1 MPKMPTGARK
11 PAAPGRLTPETSAAN
26 ESSLAGRPAAA
37 SATHASARGLAAA
50 AAAFTI
56 WGLLPVYLKP
66 LHEVAAIQVIA
77 HRVAWSCVFI
87 LGWML
92 ARGELRELR
101 ATLTNPAML
110 SRLALTALLVS
121 ANWLVYVWGVANGH
135 VVETSLGYFINPLV
149 NVLLGVVVLRE
160 RLNRAQWTAVALA
173 AIAVVYLTLIT
184 GRPPWI
190 ALALAA
196 TFSLYG
202 LLRKVI
208 SVAAL
213 PGLATET
220 LLLMPLGAAYLL
232 WCGATGAGAFGSA
245 SLGLDALL
253 IASGPVTAV
262 PLFLFAYGARLIPYS
277 TVGLLQYIAPSLQ
290 LMCGVFLYH
299 EPFERLR
306 AVGFALTWLALLI
319 YAGDGLW
326 RARFASR

>member
-1 MPKMPTGARK
+1 MPRMPTGARK
-11 PAAPGRLTPETSAAN
+11 SAAAGLPRPARSAAN
-26 ESSLAGRPAAA
+26 ETSVAGHPAAA
-37 SATHASARGLAAA
+37 SAAHASARGLAAG
-50 AAAFTI
+50 AAAFAI
-56 WGLLPVYLKP
+56 WGLFPVYLKP
-66 LHEVAAIQVIA
+66 LHEVAALQVIA
-77 HRVAWSCVFI
+77 HRVAWSCLFI

-92 ARGELRELR
+92 ARGELGELR
-101 ATLTNPAML
+101 RTLTNPAIL
-110 SRLALTALLVS
+110 WRLALTALLVS
-121 ANWLVYVWGVANGH
+121 TNWLVYVWGVANGH

-190 ALALAA
+190 ALTLAA
-196 TFSLYG
+196 SVSLYG

-220 LLLMPLGAAYLL
+220 LLLMPVGVAYLL
-232 WCGATGAGAFGSA
+232 WCEAGGIGAFGSA
-245 SLGLDALL
+245 SLGVDALL

-262 PLFLFAYGARLIPYS
+262 PLFLFAYAARLIPYS

-326 RARFASR
+326 RARFSSA